1 MMSMVFDRYPA
12 GGGEYVLALALA
24 DHASEDGRRIW
35 PGVES
40 LAAKSRQSV
49 RTVQRQLIAMQEAGW
64 LLLVKEGGKGPKDPN
79 EYCINPDWING
90 AEFESLKN
98 KGDILSPLD
107 SANKGDIAVTPLDEK
122 KGDIAVTPLAVD
134 NSELR
139 VTSETLRVT
148 KTAIKG
154 DIAVSPESSLTI
166 IKAIDESR
174 GCARE
179 LLVDQGVPVEIAERW
194 ISIRLEKLGDTS
206 GDPKLTE
213 AAIDLVKPEALL
225 ASITF
230 VEAIACCCENNWA
243 WFKASWFKKLG
254 CTSQG
259 PPKPSTGEIWRDSAA
274 GVLSHGKWLGVE
286 PQPDESVEAFK
297 LRVEQADWARA
308 KKVASEALSNA
319 KGKIHAKKTFPAGS
333 RT

>member
-1 MMSMVFDRYPA
+1 MSVRMMSMVFDRYPA

-49 RTVQRQLIAMQEAGW
+49 RTVQRQLIAMQEVGW

-79 EYCINPDWING
+79 EYRINPAWIDG
-90 AEFESLKN
+90 ADFESLRN
-98 KGDILSPLD
+98 KGDKMSPLD
-107 SANKGDIAVTPLDEK
+107 SASKGDIAVS
-122 KGDIAVTPLAVD
+122 PLAVD

-179 LLVDQGVPVEIAERW
+179 LLVDQGVPVELAERW

-213 AAIDLVKPEALL
+213 AAIDLVKPEALM

-286 PQPDESVEAFK
+286 PLPDEPEEAYK

-308 KKVASEALSNA
+308 KKVASEALLNA